1 MTEANWTA
9 ELACDRVNIVPSL
22 LAANF
27 ARLEDEIRRAEAA
40 GARALHF
47 DVMDGVFVPNFS
59 FGIPVLEAVRRIT
72 RLKIDVH
79 LMIVEP
85 ERYLEAFRKAG
96 ADSISVHVEAV
107 RDPRAALNAIRALGA
122 APGLALNY
130 GTPVEKALPY
140 AQDADILLVMGVPA
154 GFGGQKF
161 RPDSLDA
168 VRALRKAARPDAL
181 LELDGGTSVETVA
194 AIVEAGVNFAVAGS
208 AFFHA
213 KDYAAQMHALKG
225 AALAAL
231 SSKRWALRG
240 WSAEN

>member
-1 MTEANWTA
+1 MKRKFFDWNRPFLPAVAKLIVEEAIQRPDA
-9 ELACDRVNIVPSL
+9 GPSVDL
-22 LAANF
+22 SRYVYVLSGN
-27 ARLEDEIRRAEAA
+27 
-40 GARALHF
+40 RALRTF
-47 DVMDGVFVPNFS
+47 
-59 FGIPVLEAVRRIT
+59 EAYVQYEINAAVKSGRIAPGWT
-72 RLKIDVH
+72 P
-79 LMIVEP
+79 P
-85 ERYLEAFRKAG
+85 EY
-96 ADSISVHVEAV
+96 V
-107 RDPRAALNAIRALGA
+107 ALGA

-168 VRALRKAARPDAL
+168 VRALRKAARGDAL

-194 AIVEAGVNFAVAGS
+194 SIVEAGVNFAVAGS

>member
-168 VRALRKAARPDAL
+168 VGRATRRAPRIGRRNVRRDGRFDRRGRREFRGGGLGLFSRERLRRADARAQRGGARRALEQTLGPSRLVRG
-181 LELDGGTSVETVA
+181 ELVG
-194 AIVEAGVNFAVAGS
+194 
-208 AFFHA
+208 
-213 KDYAAQMHALKG
+213 
-225 AALAAL
+225 
-231 SSKRWALRG
+231 
-240 WSAEN
+240 